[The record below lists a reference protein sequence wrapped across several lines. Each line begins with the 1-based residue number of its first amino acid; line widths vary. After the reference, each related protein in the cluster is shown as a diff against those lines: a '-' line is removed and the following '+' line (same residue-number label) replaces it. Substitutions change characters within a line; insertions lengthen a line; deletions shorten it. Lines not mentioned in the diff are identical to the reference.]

1 MAAHEKLALDAWLI
15 EYLEGDATLAA
26 LISGVY
32 SELIPSAKPLPAI
45 RLQLMTA
52 PDVMGI
58 GTHRLHSRMS
68 YAILAVTN
76 APGPGA
82 LAPITTRMDE
92 LLQGAT
98 GQSATIEVMSAVRTE
113 VISYSTREDGVRYWH
128 VGGMYR
134 FDVNQK

>member
-1 MAAHEKLALDAWLI
+1 MAAHEKLALDKWLI
-15 EYLEGDATLAA
+15 EYLEGDATLDG
-26 LISGVY
+26 LISGVF
-32 SELIPSAKPLPAI
+32 SELIPSDRPLPAI
-45 RLQLMTA
+45 RLQLMSA
-52 PDVMGI
+52 PDVMGV
-58 GTHRLHSRMS
+58 GTHRVLTRMS
-68 YAILAVTN
+68 YAILAVTSGGSP
-76 APGPGA
+76 AP
-82 LAPITTRMDE
+82 LAAITTRLDE